1 MSFSLVETYIAEIEK
16 EVSFLS
22 NSPSSKQRIC
32 MEMIV
37 DKILYTIED
46 KKIEPHRVKAY
57 FKDDCPF

>member
-16 EVSFLS
+16 QVSFYS

-37 DKILYTIED
+37 DKILHTIED
-46 KKIEPHRVKAY
+46 KNIDPQRVKAY
-57 FKDDCPF
+57 FKNDCPF